1 MCTQVVEWVC
11 VCRSVSIPTSSHV
24 YTADSSQATVSN
36 VLTQTVSG
44 EWVTYIAWSFVKS
57 VHVKCPTLSTDRP
70 EHLMLFRTHVSRTAA
85 GKGRAVLEGVGLMST
100 AISACFTSHPQ
111 NEEEAVQAGLIK
123 WIEGQGRQP
132 PTWAVL
138 VKAMKYAQIAQQHV
152 QSLKE
157 ELGLSGE

>member
-1 MCTQVVEWVC
+1 MLLVTCEEC
-11 VCRSVSIPTSSHV
+11 ACEVSYSLFT
-24 YTADSSQATVSN
+24 D
-36 VLTQTVSG
+36 
-44 EWVTYIAWSFVKS
+44 
-57 VHVKCPTLSTDRP
+57 CPDR
-70 EHLMLFRTHVSRTAA
+70 LMLFRTHVSRTAA
-85 GKGRAVLEGVGLMST
+85 GKGRAVLEGVRLDSA
-100 AISACFTSHPQ
+100 AITACFTSHPQ

-138 VKAMKYAQIAQQHV
+138 VKALKYAQIAQQHV